1 VPVAE
6 DYHKAVVFNNA
17 IYVGG
22 GQSDTVSLYRVD
34 VYHPDTDKWDDPIE
48 TPQSLFALTVFR
60 NNLILVGGKI
70 KNGRATNRLFC
81 LENKHWKNYAEMP
94 TARWTPTAASH
105 ISMMIVMGGWDS
117 NISKTKIAVNGIFSI
132 TEVYDSHSRQWF
144 KCDDLP
150 QPLCVLHSA
159 IVGTKLFVLGGVT
172 PDTKPSSAV
181 YVALL
186 ETLSDHR
193 LKWERVGDTPWRNSA
208 AASLG
213 NRYLIAVG
221 GYSEH
226 FTACVFS
233 DKYSWECIGTLPTI
247 LCSSAAVCSGGQI
260 FVIGGFDEIR
270 KSSNTVYIGT
280 IHGTGCTL
288 L

>member
-1 VPVAE
+1 M
-6 DYHKAVVFNNA
+6 VFNNA

-22 GQSDTVSLYRVD
+22 GQSDSVTLYRVD
-34 VYHPDTDKWDDPIE
+34 VYHPDTDKWDDPID

-60 NNLILVGGKI
+60 NKLILVGGKT
-70 KNGRATNRLFC
+70 KNGRATNRLFS
-81 LENKHWKNYAEMP
+81 LENKNWKDYAEMP
-94 TARWTPTAASH
+94 TARWTPTAASY

-117 NISKTKIAVNGIFSI
+117 NASKTKVAVNGIFST
-132 TEVYDSHSRQWF
+132 TEVYDRHSRQWF

-159 IVGTKLFVLGGVT
+159 IVGNKLFVLGGVT

-186 ETLSDHR
+186 ETLSDHQ
-193 LKWERVGDTPWRNSA
+193 LKWGRVEDTPWRSPA

-213 NRYLIAVG
+213 NKHLIAVG
-221 GYSEH
+221 GYSEY
-226 FTACVFS
+226 FTACVLS
-233 DKYSWECIGTLPTI
+233 DNYSWESIGTLPTM
-247 LCSSAAVCSGGQI
+247 LCSSAAVCSSGQI
-260 FVIGGFDEIR
+260 FVIGGFDENR
-270 KSSNTVYIGT
+270 KSSNNVYIGT
-280 IHGTGCTL
+280 CCGAGCVL